1 MNLVPSLQYKIFRIE
16 VGHAG
21 VDIYPPQIFL
31 IEGYQQVSCKIYDAR
46 QITLLSASR
55 LPRAYCVGANG
66 RGRLSSG
73 AGIYRLEMKSHFQRS
88 VKAGQMISVHNIK
101 PCGSAARAA
110 CRMGTCKNSYIQIV
124 VEDSTRTEQAAGKW
138 KPNEHWI
145 GVWTLF

>member
-1 MNLVPSLQYKIFRIE
+1 MNLVPSLQYNIFRIE

-55 LPRAYCVGANG
+55 LPRAYCIGANG
-66 RGRLSSG
+66 RGRLPSG
-73 AGIYRLEMKSHFQRS
+73 ASIYRLEMKSHFQRS

-101 PCGSAARAA
+101 PYGSVARAA
-110 CRMGTCKNSYIQIV
+110 CRMGT
-124 VEDSTRTEQAAGKW
+124 
-138 KPNEHWI
+138 
-145 GVWTLF
+145 